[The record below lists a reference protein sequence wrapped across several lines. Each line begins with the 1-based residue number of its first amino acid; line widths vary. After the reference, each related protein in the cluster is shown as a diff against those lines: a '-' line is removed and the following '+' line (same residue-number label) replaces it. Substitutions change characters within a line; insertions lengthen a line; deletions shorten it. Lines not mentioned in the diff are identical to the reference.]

1 MDLDVHPTLLKKISL
16 SIKTYRGRGFETT
29 NIPASD
35 LINIL
40 DEYDYSVVWFDK
52 ATCEYLRIEDEPL
65 ILNLLGCEWG
75 HMPTSV
81 MFKYYRTAG
90 YGEDYSDH
98 EKFCKW
104 VATYSGYDSYL
115 NIIKQTEY
123 AARPKDAPE
132 RFAVVEND
140 EGIVCII
147 CIFEK

>member
-1 MDLDVHPTLLKKISL
+1 MDLDVYLTFLKKIGL
-16 SIKTYRGRGFETT
+16 SIKPYRGRGFKTT

-52 ATCEYLRIEDEPL
+52 ATCEYLLIEDEPL
-65 ILNLLGCEWG
+65 ILNLFGCEWG

-81 MFKYYRTAG
+81 MFKYYRTAR

-98 EKFCKW
+98 EKFCEW
-104 VATYSGYDSYL
+104 VKTYSGYDSYL
-115 NIIKQTEY
+115 NIIKQKEY
-123 AARPKDAPE
+123 AARLKGAPE

-147 CIFEK
+147 CIFGK